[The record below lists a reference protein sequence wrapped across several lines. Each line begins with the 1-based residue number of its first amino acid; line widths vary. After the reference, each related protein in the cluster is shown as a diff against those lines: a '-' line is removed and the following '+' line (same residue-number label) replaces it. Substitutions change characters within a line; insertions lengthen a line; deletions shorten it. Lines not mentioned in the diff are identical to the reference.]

1 MESIHGLHIASKLN
15 PNYRQWLKLLH
26 ARGRKRER
34 LFLIEGLRELDRA
47 LQANVYIRAFIFQQ
61 SIWVSQNEK
70 IQTHFSHYLK
80 RENCFVLADSLF
92 KKLSV
97 RENSDGIIG
106 IAEVW
111 EPSLDSFQIC
121 DDGLYLLVEHL
132 EKPGNLGAMMR
143 SAEATAVDGLLIAD
157 PCVDIFNPNVIR
169 TSQGAVFGLNI
180 VWDTAERI
188 YDFLGGKNM
197 NLLAMTPCADLLYWD
212 TDMTRACVVCVGN
225 EAHGLTPLWLEKAT
239 KVTVPMFGKS
249 ADSLNAGIAGSL
261 CLYEARRQRRCKS

>member
-1 MESIHGLHIASKLN
+1 MEPIHGVHIASKLN

-34 LFLIEGLRELDRA
+34 LFLIEGLRELNRA
-47 LQANVYIRAFIFQQ
+47 LQANTCVRAFIFQQ
-61 SIWVSQNEK
+61 STWASDEK
-70 IQTHFSHYLK
+70 IQKHFRPYLR

-106 IAEVW
+106 VADVW
-111 EPSLDSFQIC
+111 ESSLGSFQIC

-180 VWDTAERI
+180 AWDTAERI
-188 YDFLGGKNM
+188 YNFLDGKNINM
-197 NLLAMTPCADLLYWD
+197 LAMTPHADLPYWD
-212 TDMTRACVVCVGN
+212 VDMTRACVVCVGN
-225 EAHGLTPLWLEKAT
+225 EAHGLTPLWLEKAI
-239 KVTVPMFGKS
+239 KVAVPMFGKS
-249 ADSLNAGIAGSL
+249 ADSLNAGVVGSL
-261 CLYEARRQRRCKS
+261 CLYEARRQRRRKS

>member
-1 MESIHGLHIASKLN
+1 MESIRGVHITSKLN
-15 PNYRQWLKLLH
+15 PNYRQWLKLLY

-34 LFLIEGLRELDRA
+34 LFLIEGMRELSRA
-47 LQANVYIRAFIFQQ
+47 LQANICVRAFIFQQ
-61 SIWVSQNEK
+61 SALASQNEK
-70 IQTHFSHYLK
+70 IQKHFGHCLG

-97 RENSDGIIG
+97 RENSDGVMG
-106 IAEVW
+106 VAEVW
-111 EPSLDSFQIC
+111 ESPLESFQIC

-143 SAEATAVDGLLIAD
+143 SAEATNVDGLLIAD

-188 YDFLGGKNM
+188 HDFLDGKNI
-197 NLLAMTPCADLLYWD
+197 NILAMTPDADLLYWD
-212 TDMTRACVVCVGN
+212 VDMTQPCVVCIGN

-239 KVTVPMFGKS
+239 KVAVPMFGRS
-249 ADSLNAGIAGSL
+249 ADSLNAGIVGSL